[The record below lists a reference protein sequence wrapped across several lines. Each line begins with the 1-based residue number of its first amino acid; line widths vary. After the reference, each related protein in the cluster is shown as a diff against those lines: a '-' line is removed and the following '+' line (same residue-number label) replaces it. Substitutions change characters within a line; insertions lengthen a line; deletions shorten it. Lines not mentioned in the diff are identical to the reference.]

1 MGPIQYKNILII
13 TDMVIEP
20 FLDTKLK
27 KLFSEIGIS
36 TRTNYVNYTEF
47 ISPEKVS
54 FFEQADIIVV
64 WLYFSMEDYVVNT
77 KKTKSKHIIDSYAT
91 LYKYITDNNKNG
103 KVIWFGIDSFFN
115 NFNCV
120 FGNTYIPLMDTE
132 KIKIEL
138 SNILGD
144 TGVLINTERLVAIN
158 GIDNTYSMK
167 SFLRWNCP
175 YKEGFFILIAQE
187 ILKQYKIWLGLTPK
201 CIVLD
206 CDNVLWGG
214 VISEDGIENIKIG
227 GNGSGKKYQEFQKFL
242 LGIHNMGVILTICS
256 KNDEDDVLKVFHNH
270 SAMILKEEHFACF
283 QINWNAKPNNIMQ
296 ISEKLGISLDSMI
309 FIDDSIFEI
318 ESVKSL
324 LPQVNCVMFE
334 KDSIFKKLS
343 CFNLNYITDNE
354 SVLLRNNTYRTNIY
368 REKLKASHINI
379 DEYLTSLN
387 QVIDIKEASETEI
400 YRIAELTQRCN
411 RCTNGVRYNMNQIK
425 DKLHSNSYKIYV
437 VYVSDIFGDLGLVG
451 VMGIEKKKS
460 TSNVK
465 SEVLDLFCLSCRVLE
480 RKIEE
485 CMIDFM
491 TSFHTIGKIN
501 YVDTS
506 KNQYI
511 LKKLQKNIKLG
522 EENEEKSHNQK

>member
-1 MGPIQYKNILII
+1 
-13 TDMVIEP
+13 
-20 FLDTKLK
+20 
-27 KLFSEIGIS
+27 
-36 TRTNYVNYTEF
+36 
-47 ISPEKVS
+47 
-54 FFEQADIIVV
+54 
-64 WLYFSMEDYVVNT
+64 
-77 KKTKSKHIIDSYAT
+77 
-91 LYKYITDNNKNG
+91 
-103 KVIWFGIDSFFN
+103 
-115 NFNCV
+115 
-120 FGNTYIPLMDTE
+120 
-132 KIKIEL
+132 
-138 SNILGD
+138 
-144 TGVLINTERLVAIN
+144 
-158 GIDNTYSMK
+158 
-167 SFLRWNCP
+167 
-175 YKEGFFILIAQE
+175 
-187 ILKQYKIWLGLTPK
+187 
-201 CIVLD
+201 
-206 CDNVLWGG
+206 
-214 VISEDGIENIKIG
+214 
-227 GNGSGKKYQEFQKFL
+227 
-242 LGIHNMGVILTICS
+242 
-256 KNDEDDVLKVFHNH
+256 
-270 SAMILKEEHFACF
+270 
-283 QINWNAKPNNIMQ
+283 
-296 ISEKLGISLDSMI
+296 
-309 FIDDSIFEI
+309 
-318 ESVKSL
+318 
-324 LPQVNCVMFE
+324 MFE

-460 TSNVK
+460 TRNVK